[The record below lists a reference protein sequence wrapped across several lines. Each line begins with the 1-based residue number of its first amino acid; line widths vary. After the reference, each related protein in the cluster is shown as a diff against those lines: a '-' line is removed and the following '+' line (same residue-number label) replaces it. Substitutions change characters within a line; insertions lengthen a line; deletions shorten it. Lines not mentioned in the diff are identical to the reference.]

1 MMSKMRR
8 RANACGLETKQVTAM
23 DPPTYTSVH
32 SLAIH
37 VVGPLRWTAND
48 CCGFTCC
55 HHF

>member
-23 DPPTYTSVH
+23 DPPTYNSVH